1 MSLKNNPILLVLV
14 LTSCIQR
21 SSVGELASVPSHN
34 PLIELEEL
42 LTSDF
47 SKGYALI
54 DFRPRS
60 AYTNGHIKG
69 AVNIWRTELEDS
81 NKPYKGMM
89 PTKSQLEQLLS
100 KKGLHPN
107 DTLIIYDHN
116 GSCEATRLWWILQ
129 HYGFDQTRILN
140 GGWNAYLHAGLLPSK
155 EEPQTTT
162 TAFNL
167 KGATSEF
174 FIDRE
179 ALLSLLKTNTPV
191 KLVDVRTPG
200 EYHGKRKKKGA
211 YKAGR
216 IPKSI
221 LFGWKNALDSIEGH
235 FFLPKEALQERYQN
249 LSPNKEDLMVIY
261 CHSGVRS
268 AHTTFVLTQL
278 LGYKNVKN
286 YDGSWTEWSYF
297 EQLPYERDAETVI
310 FE

>member
-1 MSLKNNPILLVLV
+1 MVFVLA
-14 LTSCIQR
+14 SCIQR
-21 SSVGELASVPSHN
+21 GSNPLLGSLPSQN
-34 PLIELEEL
+34 PLIEMDEL

-47 SKGYALI
+47 SARHTLI
-54 DFRPRS
+54 DFRPQS
-60 AYTNGHIKG
+60 AYTKGHIKG
-69 AVNIWRTELEDS
+69 AVNIWRSELEDRT
-81 NKPYKGMM
+81 KPYTGMM
-89 PTKSQLEQLLS
+89 PTKKQLENILS
-100 KKGLHPN
+100 KKGIDPS

-116 GSCEATRLWWILQ
+116 GSCEAARLWWILQ
-129 HYGFDQTRILN
+129 HYGFNQTRILN

-155 EEPQTTT
+155 EEPHTIT

-179 ALLSLLKTNTPV
+179 ELLTLLHANTPV
-191 KLVDVRTPG
+191 KLVDVRTPE

-211 YKAGR
+211 HKAGR

-221 LFGWKNALDSIEGH
+221 LFDWKNALDSIEGQ
-235 FFLPKEALQERYQN
+235 FFLPKEALQKRFQN

-286 YDGSWTEWSYF
+286 YDGSWTEWSYY
-297 EQLPYERDAETVI
+297 EQLPYVKDAETVI